1 MSETKFLTSV
11 DEDFIKI
18 QKEISNDFKL
28 LFSEYEASNQKLAN
42 VSKLLE
48 ASKLEYRKLDE
59 ENKKNINYIHEY
71 NNYVG
76 RLKQQIEELK
86 DLNFQ
91 LEEEIEYNQHELR
104 RKVPKMY
111 DENELDDLASLSPPT
126 VETDSL
132 QPQVEIKTKKQKKQ
146 RVGISKA
153 L

>member
-132 QPQVEIKTKKQKKQ
+132 QPQVEIKTKKQKKTTC
-146 RVGISKA
+146 GYK
-153 L
+153 